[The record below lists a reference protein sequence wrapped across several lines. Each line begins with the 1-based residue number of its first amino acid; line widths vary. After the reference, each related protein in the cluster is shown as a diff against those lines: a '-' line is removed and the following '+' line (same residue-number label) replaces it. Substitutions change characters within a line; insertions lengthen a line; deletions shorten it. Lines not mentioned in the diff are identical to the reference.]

1 MSSIWWLSLGCLL
14 VALGVGAGL
23 RRSAVHMQ
31 LQAAAENRRR
41 WLALR
46 DALQAM
52 PQLPDVGAMVDAVKD
67 AVAQTTCFRAHLL
80 LSEQDHIT
88 EDQVTAAPF
97 CVEPYLATMAMRQR
111 QRVSS
116 AALAPLGWGCAYI
129 PLCAGNQVRGVL
141 VLAMPEAGPWR
152 PEDLACCDILAQS
165 LGACMSAA
173 TALKA

>member
-1 MSSIWWLSLGCLL
+1 
-14 VALGVGAGL
+14 
-23 RRSAVHMQ
+23 MQ

-80 LSEQDHIT
+80 LSEQGRIT
-88 EDQVTAAPF
+88 DDQIAASPF
-97 CVEPYLATMAMRQR
+97 FVEPHLVGMAMRQR
-111 QRVSS
+111 QRISS

-129 PLCAGNQVRGVL
+129 PFCAGKQVLGVL
-141 VLAMPEAGPWR
+141 VLTLSEVAAWR
-152 PEDLACCDILAQS
+152 PDELACCDILAQC
-165 LGACMSAA
+165 LGACISATIA
-173 TALKA
+173 PKT